1 MDSEREPWILERLVL
16 LHRSLSTDVEQSRQ
30 ESELFFHYARHIG
43 PEAARRHLDRRIRE
57 TRVQLVKRFAGDP
70 KAPLT
75 PEPGSRNRGGRK
87 ANVTPLVEQ
96 KMRAMAPEEL
106 AAMKNE
112 GMKETFNA
120 SITVVRAARNEVLV
134 GKNRRA
140 RLWRRRCSPSTRR
153 APSWAPGGRTS
164 TRRSQ
169 TDGCAPSKTARIHG

>member
-1 MDSEREPWILERLVL
+1 M
-16 LHRSLSTDVEQSRQ
+16 
-30 ESELFFHYARHIG
+30 
-43 PEAARRHLDRRIRE
+43 
-57 TRVQLVKRFAGDP
+57 QLVKRFAGDP

-134 GKNRRA
+134 PLHRGFDGLKFNGGLGGPRA
-140 RLWRRRCSPSTRR
+140 RPESQCCARRP
-153 APSWAPGGRTS
+153 
-164 TRRSQ
+164 RS
-169 TDGCAPSKTARIHG
+169 A